1 MGFIYDF
8 NKLYIPQNG
17 AQHYYK
23 VEVNEVIICRKPVS
37 RGAKLE
43 LFITPELIEN
53 LLYHLALVA
62 GNFLV

>member
-1 MGFIYDF
+1 VGFIYDF

-17 AQHYYK
+17 AQYYYK

-43 LFITPELIEN
+43 LSF
-53 LLYHLALVA
+53 LADACKFALRI
-62 GNFLV
+62 FEYDFQDF